1 MKKKIA
7 ILTAL
12 AMVVGAICFNGI
24 GTASTAE
31 LTFYYGDVALS
42 GGFEADHFLQVWDLT
57 ACDMVISFTYDANG
71 LVDDSGAHAWA
82 ELGIR
87 QVGSGDFNPT
97 SGTGIWLA
105 TDYDATANTFD
116 PDPAGSPIQDLDD
129 KLIFQRVGGHGEA
142 DYNLPS
148 TPPAPGHNHAV
159 WFDRDGVSAS
169 QESLWGAID
178 GVTYNTGGIYEVVIT
193 LHATSAT
200 TGEAF
205 MTINGEPQGF
215 YDPSWH
221 DGEPDLYPAGMSFTG
236 DMTQMQ
242 VFYGIYGYGAT
253 HNVTFSDIE
262 VAGCMVLDEEGM
274 VTGGGWFNSPAGA
287 VPPMASNVTVS
298 GTSGDTSIDPDA
310 AYADYYLR
318 YVGTPPPAG
327 YDPSHNYQWGSPAI
341 FTPSPEDGPVI
352 LQGTI
357 NVDEQAVNQV
367 AMIGLLDID
376 DLAAGNS
383 SFQRGAYIYIYRS
396 SATAWKIG
404 PSDGNVGGEIVQTF
418 ITIPDMDLP
427 DDGIL
432 NVTFTVDGTADGT
445 TCAAG
450 PYTAPAGCMTLQITG
465 GLVGATLTDSYGD
478 RIGNNSASPEFANG
492 AVLGWDDYLGS
503 NVGFTL
509 TVPSMTS
516 GSPEGKATFGF
527 VSKYKKGA
535 STPTGQTEFYF
546 KAGDLN
552 FHSDS
557 YDWMVVA
564 GAKAMY
570 KGVGTINDEGEYKF
584 MLTAIDAD
592 IKDTDAFDIDR
603 FRIKIWYEFED
614 TEYVVYDNALG
625 DDNDNAT
632 TEISGGSIV
641 IHKNK

>member
-1 MKKKIA
+1 MKKKIV

-12 AMVVGAICFNGI
+12 AMVVSAICFNGI

-87 QVGSGDFNPT
+87 QFGSEDFNPA

-105 TDYDATANTFD
+105 TDYDWSANTFD
-116 PDPAGSPIQDLDD
+116 PDIPSPILDNDD
-129 KLIFQRVGGHGEA
+129 KLILQKTGGNGEA

-148 TPPAPGHNHAV
+148 TPPNQWANHGV
-159 WFDRDGVSAS
+159 WFDRDGVDQWQA
-169 QESLWGAID
+169 QMWGAID

-200 TGEAF
+200 TGEAY

-242 VFYGIYGYGAT
+242 VFYGIFGYGAT
-253 HNVTFSDIE
+253 HSVTFSDIE

-274 VTGGGWFNSPAGA
+274 VTGGGWITSPAGA
-287 VPPMASNVTVS
+287 MPPMASNVTVS
-298 GTSGDTSIDPDA
+298 GTSGDTSVDPDA
-310 AYADYYLR
+310 GSADYYLR
-318 YVGTPPPAG
+318 YVGNPPPAG
-327 YDPSHNYQWGSPAI
+327 YDPDHNYQWGSPAV

-357 NVDEQAVNQV
+357 DVDEQTVGQV
-367 AMIGLLDID
+367 AMIGLLDQD

-383 SFQRGAYIYIYRS
+383 SFQDGAYIYIYRRT
-396 SATAWKIG
+396 ATSWRIG
-404 PSDGNVGGEIVQTF
+404 LSDGNIGGEIVQAFTE
-418 ITIPDMDLP
+418 IADSDLP
-427 DDGIL
+427 GDGIL
-432 NVTFTVDGTADGT
+432 NVTFTVDGTSDGT
-445 TCAAG
+445 TCAVGDYA
-450 PYTAPAGCMTLQITG
+450 TPAGCMTLQITG
-465 GLVGATLTDSYGD
+465 GSVDTTLTDSYGD
-478 RIGNNSASPEFANG
+478 VIGSNSASPEFANG
-492 AVLGWDDYLGS
+492 AVLGWDDYIGS

-527 VSKYKKGA
+527 ISKYKKGA
-535 STPTGQTEFYF
+535 STPTGQTQFYF

-557 YDWMVVA
+557 YDWLVIA

-570 KGVGTINDEGEYKF
+570 KGVGTINGEGEYKF

-592 IKDTDAFDIDR
+592 IKDNDAFDIDR
-603 FRIKIWYEFED
+603 FRIKIWQELGD

-625 DDNDNAT
+625 DDNDNGT

-641 IHKNK
+641 IHKKK